1 MVSKEILI
9 EIVKTRIKIVFVFL
23 ICALFEVLKKSAIL
37 ILYLQVIDSCW
48 THLSTAKPLW
58 IQEVK

>member
-23 ICALFEVLKKSAIL
+23 ICALFEVLKKKCH
-37 ILYLQVIDSCW
+37 IDSVFAG
-48 THLSTAKPLW
+48 HR
-58 IQEVK
+58 